1 MYPTLKGVLILMLA
15 APIMAL
21 GTWVPFLQG
30 VSVALMVVTIVLLY
44 LDFRQAGGLNR
55 FEVRRIHDSKL
66 SLGADNPI
74 KLTVRGL
81 GAQPTIFWVR
91 DEPPVR
97 FQTATT
103 VIEGLLQPHKTW
115 EGLYHVRP
123 LRRGDYAFAN
133 INLRWQGPMG
143 LVVRQGVIHAAS
155 PVKVYPNLLDIRRY
169 DLVLRQNRLQE
180 LGLRNS
186 RMYGEG
192 NEFERLRE
200 YLPDDEFRRIN
211 WKATARRNRPV
222 TIEYQT
228 ERSQSI
234 TCMVDIGRMMQSP
247 VRDIA
252 KLDYVINAVLLLGY
266 VATGVGDK
274 VGLMTF
280 ADEVDTYLTPRMG
293 RLQFY
298 RMLEFLY
305 RVEAQPV
312 EPDYRR
318 AVAYLAGKQRK
329 RALIVIFTDIS
340 GGLSIENLVSHIS
353 VLAKNSLPLV
363 VTISDPDIHT
373 AAHQRPEDSLSAY
386 QRAAAIQL
394 IEERH
399 LALDSLH
406 RRGVLTLD
414 VPAHQLSWSVVSRYL
429 DLKGRGRL

>member
-1 MYPTLKGVLILMLA
+1 MYPTLRGVLILMLA
-15 APIMAL
+15 APILAL
-21 GTWVPFLQG
+21 GTWAPFLQG
-30 VSVALMVVTIVLLY
+30 VGAAVIVVTLALLAI
-44 LDFRQAGGLNR
+44 DFKRAESLAR
-55 FEVRRIHDSKL
+55 FEIKRIHDSKL

-81 GAQPTIFWVR
+81 RSQPTPFWIR
-91 DEPPVR
+91 DEPPPE

-103 VIEGLLQPHKTW
+103 VTRGLLLPHKTW

-123 LRRGDYAFAN
+123 LRRGDYAFAD
-133 INLRWQGPMG
+133 INLRWEGPMG
-143 LVVRQGVIHAAS
+143 LVVRQGTVRAAS

-200 YLPDDEFRRIN
+200 YLPDDEFRRID

-222 TIEYQT
+222 TVEYQT

-247 VRDIA
+247 VQDIA

-280 ADEVDTYLTPRMG
+280 ADEVDTYLSPRMG
-293 RLQFY
+293 RMQFY

-318 AVAYLAGKQRK
+318 AVTYLAGKQRK

-340 GGLSIENLVSHIS
+340 GGLSIDTLVSHIS

-363 VTISDPDIHT
+363 VTISDPDVHA
-373 AAHQRPEDSLSAY
+373 AAHQHPEDSLAAY
-386 QRAAAIQL
+386 QRAAAVQL
-394 IEERH
+394 LDERH
-399 LALDSLH
+399 LALDNLR